1 MITGINRLQRPGRSY
16 LHGVLR
22 DAARPFAYRSGARR
36 LLRAENAA
44 GLRPL
49 YGNHFMPVAFRYL
62 DTPYGYE
69 YGLSDAPRFTPA
81 QPVPASAGEPHHVPP
96 RQRADK
102 PESAPHD
109 ARPATAAPARK
120 PEPRMPECAPRPPGA
135 VDTAAADTPTAPAI
149 DIRIP
154 GAGTRGTASHIEAR
168 ARTPASQ
175 QDAAVPPPASV
186 LKAQS
191 KAAAQ
196 QPQTAERSRPEARPA
211 VSAPPLPQ
219 RLPGNLSLK
228 GLAEML
234 ERQNFEKPAVA
245 RRETRDPDPD
255 ARRPSR
261 LPLAAAAEPR
271 PDTAAGASIATRVL
285 PPEKR
290 IASIKPA
297 VAAAAVEPRRMP
309 AAAKVSARR
318 PELRMPAP
326 RRTAPEERRTQQAAP
341 RPDREPRKAGIA
353 RAPARATGHRQAL
366 STRRVNVIRRTAPA
380 AFWERSY
387 LSSLEL
393 RLYR

>member
-1 MITGINRLQRPGRSY
+1 MITGINRLQRTGRSY

-36 LLRAENAA
+36 LLRAEGAA
-44 GLRPL
+44 GLRPV

-81 QPVPASAGEPHHVPP
+81 QPVQALAGEPHVPP
-96 RQRADK
+96 PRRD
-102 PESAPHD
+102 D
-109 ARPATAAPARK
+109 RPATAPRDARPVTAAPAGK
-120 PEPRMPECAPRPPGA
+120 PEPHMPERAPQPPRA
-135 VDTAAADTPTAPAI
+135 ADTAAAGAQAAPAI

-154 GAGTRGTASHIEAR
+154 GADTRGTASHIEAR
-168 ARTPASQ
+168 ARTPASR
-175 QDAAVPPPASV
+175 QDPAVPPPPSV

-191 KAAAQ
+191 KSAAQ
-196 QPQTAERSRPEARPA
+196 QPETAERSRPEAWPA
-211 VSAPPLPQ
+211 DPATPLPQ

-234 ERQNFEKPAVA
+234 ERQNFEKPAAAQGEA
-245 RRETRDPDPD
+245 RGPDPD

-261 LPLAAAAEPR
+261 FPLAAAEPR
-271 PDTAAGASIATRVL
+271 PDAATGASIATRVL
-285 PPEKR
+285 LPETR
-290 IASIKPA
+290 IASVKPA

-309 AAAKVSARR
+309 PAAKVSARR

-353 RAPARATGHRQAL
+353 RVPARATGHRQAR
-366 STRRVNVIRRTAPA
+366 SSRRVNVIRRNAPA

>member
-62 DTPYGYE
+62 DTPYGCE

-81 QPVPASAGEPHHVPP
+81 QPVAASAGEPHVPP
-96 RQRADK
+96 RRRDDK
-102 PESAPHD
+102 PVTAPHD
-109 ARPATAAPARK
+109 ARPVTAASARE
-120 PEPRMPECAPRPPGA
+120 PESRMHEHVPQRPTE
-135 VDTAAADTPTAPAI
+135 TAAASQTAPAI

-154 GAGTRGTASHIEAR
+154 GADTRGTASRIEAR
-168 ARTPASQ
+168 VPAPALQRDSA
-175 QDAAVPPPASV
+175 DPPASI
-186 LKAQS
+186 LKAEA
-191 KAAAQ
+191 KPAAQ
-196 QPQTAERSRPEARPA
+196 PETEKRTTQTEARPVVPA
-211 VSAPPLPQ
+211 KPLPQ

-234 ERQNFEKPAVA
+234 ERQNFEKPAAA
-245 RRETRDPDPD
+245 RGETRDPDPD

-290 IASIKPA
+290 IASVKPA

-326 RRTAPEERRTQQAAP
+326 RRIAPEERRTQQAAP